1 MPHHHHKH
9 AFVTPTAA
17 DQTTTAVAT
26 VDGEQARNGRSMTA
40 ETIRLCAYR
49 KWERA
54 GRPSG
59 DGVDFWL
66 QAEQELSSAH

>member
-17 DQTTTAVAT
+17 DQTPAAVVPA
-26 VDGEQARNGRSMTA
+26 DDERDPKARPATA
-40 ETIRLCAYR
+40 EAIRLCAYA
-49 KWERA
+49 KWETA

-59 DGVDFWL
+59 DGVEFWL
-66 QAEQELSSAH
+66 EAEQESAPAR